1 MAKEGSTDKMARSRV
16 SLQSEDFIRQ
26 PHSIIRP
33 IAMSETKREDKTA
46 QGRSATSEQVEHARI
61 ILQHDVEVS
70 LLKITK
76 KRGISL
82 RDLLI
87 NEAIPQGL
95 KLYATAHSDE
105 FKRPNAP

>member
-33 IAMSETKREDKTA
+33 IAMSEIRREDKTA
-46 QGRSATSEQVEHARI
+46 QGRSATSEQVERIRI
-61 ILQHDVEVS
+61 ILPHDVQVS
-70 LLKITK
+70 LIEITK
-76 KRGISL
+76 KRGVSL
-82 RDLLI
+82 RELLVR
-87 NEAIPQGL
+87 EAIPQGL
-95 KLYATAHSDE
+95 RLYTTAHYDE